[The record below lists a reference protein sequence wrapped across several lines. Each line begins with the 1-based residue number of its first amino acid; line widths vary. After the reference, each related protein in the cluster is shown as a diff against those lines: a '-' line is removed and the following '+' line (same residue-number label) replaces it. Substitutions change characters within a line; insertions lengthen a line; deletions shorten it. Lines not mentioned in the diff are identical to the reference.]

1 MVHPT
6 EIRTSISPSSAVELN
21 TTSALANYATEAGH
35 IIKRSTKSRSDYET
49 LTRFLTKMKIICVA
63 FLAIQLAIGA
73 SSEGTLEADGYMA
86 DLLVSTKSLLEGYNG
101 SATLVDVDQ
110 PVDVAEGTYDI
121 YLKNGLIK
129 SLGNISVGKATYID
143 QPIYRVTSSFLI
155 GKALLTYDYQLQD
168 IQGRVYQGSLEV
180 EIANI
185 KAGVQVRSYQDNSVY
200 ITDLEKY
207 SVTDLGS
214 ETGITFSDQYLT
226 EVIGLQIERV
236 FQLHYNLSV
245 AEKIVNVLASRI
257 SEAIKVVSFD
267 KYVQ

>member
-1 MVHPT
+1 M
-6 EIRTSISPSSAVELN
+6 
-21 TTSALANYATEAGH
+21 
-35 IIKRSTKSRSDYET
+35 ET

-101 SATLVDVDQ
+101 NATLVDVDQ